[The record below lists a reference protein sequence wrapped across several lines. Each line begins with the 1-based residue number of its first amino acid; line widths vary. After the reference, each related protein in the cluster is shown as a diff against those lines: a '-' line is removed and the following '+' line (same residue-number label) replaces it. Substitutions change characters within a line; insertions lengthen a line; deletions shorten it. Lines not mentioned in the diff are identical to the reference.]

1 MPCSGAHTRLGQ
13 LREFPTFQ
21 EIPRGHA
28 VNNLPAQKKKKN
40 TGINWKIRVKE
51 NMQDKNQN
59 K

>member
-28 VNNLPAQKKKKN
+28 VNNLPAQKKKKTQAL
-40 TGINWKIRVKE
+40 TGKSE
-51 NMQDKNQN
+51 
-59 K
+59 